1 MNWFD
6 EKFGEFAGL
15 TKWLAF
21 LSLLLPFSLLM
32 LALAS
37 GLIRTEAYSEASDRW
52 FVLQIGMITGGFG
65 VWTGSLGT
73 PILLSFLRF
82 PSRAAHFFG
91 ALLGR
96 TWPTSL
102 LVLGLAGYSLWDLRA
117 SAGTQDLFRLALCA
131 MFMLAG
137 TGLSLWLEIRGAM
150 KRFNFGTAGL
160 EPDEIFCEPGG
171 EAVCVLT
178 TGKQAVSVTGRLD
191 YYDGEG
197 ECRRGIEARVSA
209 PEYTASGW
217 RYRITATLPKDA
229 SASGGNWELA
239 VLATGA
245 RGGNYEEAVAVTPKK
260 A

>member
-6 EKFGEFAGL
+6 EKFGEFAEF

-21 LSLLLPFSLLM
+21 LSLLLPFSLLT

-37 GLIRTEAYSEASDRW
+37 GLIRTEAYTEASDRW
-52 FVLQIGMITGGFG
+52 FVLKLGMLSGGFG
-65 VWTGSLGT
+65 VWTGSIGT

-82 PSRAAHFFG
+82 PSRGAHFFG

-102 LVLGLAGYSLWDLRA
+102 LVLGLAGYSLWDLRT
-117 SAGTQDLFRLALCA
+117 SAGTQDLFQLALCA

-137 TGLSLWLEIRGAM
+137 TGLSLWLEIRGCL
-150 KRFNFGTAGL
+150 KSFNFGAASL

-171 EAVCVLT
+171 EAVCTLT
-178 TGKQAVSVTGRLD
+178 LEKQAASVTGRLD
-191 YYDGEG
+191 LYDDEG
-197 ECRRGIEARVSA
+197 GYKRGVEARVSG
-209 PEYTASGW
+209 PEYTGSGW
-217 RYRITATLPKDA
+217 RYRVAAALPKDA
-229 SASGGNWELA
+229 SSSGGNWELA

-245 RGGNYEEAVAVTPKK
+245 HGGNYEGSVAVTPKK